1 MSDKAT
7 TGAEAAEAAKIYLL
21 LQKKF
26 PTASKRAIDEMAKA
40 IMDIKEGKQYASTYK
55 KRYNQTP
62 KSGGR
67 WTDADR
73 RGESTFIHT
82 DETVNE
88 ILRGVGLEGIAY
100 TDCIPDFSALSKGTV
115 EIKGMSAS
123 RPSNFSKADKELAKR
138 KGVTPKQVREWR
150 EKNNY
155 TWHECNDMKTMQKIP
170 FDVNDKFGHLGG
182 VGEVNCLNAILS
194 N

>member
-26 PTASKRAIDEMAKA
+26 PSVPKADIDKMAKA
-40 IMDIKEGKQYASTYK
+40 IMEIKEGKKCASTYK
-55 KRYNQTP
+55 QRLSQTP
-62 KSGGR
+62 KTGGR
-67 WTDADR
+67 WTGQ
-73 RGESTFIHT
+73 RGESTFIHN
-82 DETVNE
+82 DEKVNA
-88 ILRGVGLEGIAY
+88 ILRGVDKEGIAY
-100 TDCIPDFSALSKGTV
+100 TDAIPDFSALSRGTI
-115 EIKGMSAS
+115 EIQGMSAS
-123 RPSNFSKADKELAKR
+123 RPSNFSKADKELAKQ

-150 EKNNY
+150 EKNKY
-155 TWHECNDMKTMQKIP
+155 TWHECNNMKTMQKVP
-170 FDVNDKFGHLGG
+170 FDINDKFGHLGG